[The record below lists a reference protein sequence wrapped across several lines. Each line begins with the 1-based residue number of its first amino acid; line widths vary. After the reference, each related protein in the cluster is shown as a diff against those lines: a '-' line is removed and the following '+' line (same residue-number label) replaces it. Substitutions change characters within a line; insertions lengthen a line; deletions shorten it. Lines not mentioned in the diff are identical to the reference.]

1 MQYGFPSYCSRP
13 ACVHWRYIAGSQIT
27 SQNVSFQG
35 IKGSERDQPA
45 MQLTTR
51 RSIHPRIKSMFQR
64 LWRVPCAN
72 KMKEIYRR
80 PERRAKVQQDDDSGS
95 TTSKFI
101 VSETTEQF
109 WSLRCSA
116 NVANDIMEMTGV
128 SQRRTSDVRREVA
141 FLVSEENSK
150 CSRANRNVR
159 ARACRERAPACRS
172 VPRLCTLTTF
182 SVRSV
187 HKINT
192 HAKFTSNTQFL

>member
-1 MQYGFPSYCSRP
+1 
-13 ACVHWRYIAGSQIT
+13 
-27 SQNVSFQG
+27 
-35 IKGSERDQPA
+35 
-45 MQLTTR
+45 
-51 RSIHPRIKSMFQR
+51 
-64 LWRVPCAN
+64 
-72 KMKEIYRR
+72 MKEIYRR

-150 CSRANRNVR
+150 CSTMQENHKISFMVDVPCFLNIIIIYFHSHPCDFA
-159 ARACRERAPACRS
+159 ALEIQPAYLKA
-172 VPRLCTLTTF
+172 RLCFKL
-182 SVRSV
+182 V
-187 HKINT
+187 
-192 HAKFTSNTQFL
+192 